1 MHINNPKLDV
11 IAVLCISL
19 PSAFLLFFSEWEK
32 GEIILHIFIK
42 KPEVRSPG
50 GRGCYQLGLPTQ
62 ITLLGKMS
70 PKHHIVID

>member
-1 MHINNPKLDV
+1 MLLPYCVFLFHLP
-11 IAVLCISL
+11 IS
-19 PSAFLLFFSEWEK
+19 FFYEREK

-50 GRGCYQLGLPTQ
+50 GRGCYYLGLPTQ

-70 PKHHIVID
+70 PKHHIVVD